1 MKLIS
6 FTTQGENKIFYF
18 QKKGRIEKMATIREI
33 QTLLDKVN
41 ITIDKND
48 VKDSIGTL
56 EVGEKLEEA
65 RTVEEF
71 LLKNAQYVNFKKLL
85 IIVVKR
91 LQELYDGY
99 KEKNISRLLEENSK
113 NELDKAI
120 KLAKSY
126 IKPNENIMTEAW
138 DYAKEPEEYSLFN
151 SRVIIYGQ
159 NIEKNKEYEKIKDLL
174 PDIDAVQSIDM
185 LTCIINDVN
194 VARSIFDIQMQRV
207 LQEEGYTAEEQ
218 EEFLKR
224 LAYANSDNE
233 LQQIFKEIDQKQF
246 TKYIK
251 ESLDKI
257 SPYLDAKRLIF
268 YHAFQ
273 LKLELE
279 NSTEL
284 DDKSIK
290 FLNHLE
296 ELSKD
301 LNKNEGIKFVQGYY
315 GKEDIDKFLL
325 RWDKE
330 KGEYCADEQLYS
342 GKKLLKDM
350 NGYED
355 YCTKEELR
363 NLAKVEENL
372 VYLAQ
377 SKKLNNST
385 IYNIAMNNQISEK
398 TLIELYICGALDL
411 RKVEKC
417 ASKNGINIDDVKD
430 KIKKEKLE
438 NNEKIDL
445 NNEDTWNLLNE
456 DERLQMVADFV
467 DSKNEEMLQERIKE
481 VYDINKIANLYKKI
495 HINKNE
501 EGNQEQDKKEY
512 QNLIKLHN
520 ALGLENNDDIITLLE
535 DELSNEM
542 LVNLYNDNV
551 ISLDVLESYGEAE
564 LVIEVFNQGKIHE
577 KDLRKTIIRY
587 PIPLEEQKVC
597 EWYDNGVL
605 QIKDIVELYVND
617 RINLD
622 LVKRINENLPE
633 DEKID
638 SYLAENELAKLY
650 QSAKKDVNSISKY
663 KRFRLLYQTFK
674 REKSDKKILENLSN
688 ITKEDL
694 MQLYKDNLLT
704 LETILEE
711 GGDELVKHLVEKGE
725 LKPSDAKVYYQS
737 ENTNIEEILKNPDMD
752 DTEKMILIYST
763 YDDNKE
769 QREYLVNYLQTHV
782 TDAKEE
788 SSIQRDNINSKN
800 NVETKKTVT
809 DPYER
814 WRLFTLLDHNYTK
827 KYVDGYLIV
836 NLNNSQKT
844 IVEKMYQKRNGKV
857 VSAYGT
863 ATFIL
868 DTEEYE
874 KMEDELVDGKRFKV
888 AKLRKLTKENP
899 ENYTK
904 ITHHPPLL
912 DEDGNEKTSW
922 GKRLLGNI
930 GKGEIEKI
938 YSAEEM
944 KEIQECMRDI
954 EKSRQELEI

>member
-1 MKLIS
+1 
-6 FTTQGENKIFYF
+6 
-18 QKKGRIEKMATIREI
+18 MATIREI

-48 VKDSIGTL
+48 VEDSIGTL
-56 EVGEKLEEA
+56 EMGEKLEDA

-71 LLKNAQYVNFKKLL
+71 LFKNAQYINFKKLL

-91 LQELYDGY
+91 LQELYKGY

-126 IKPNENIMTEAW
+126 IKPSENLMIEAW
-138 DYAKEPEEYSLFN
+138 NYDKEPEEYSLLN
-151 SRVIIYGQ
+151 SRVVIYGQ
-159 NIEKNKEYEKIKDLL
+159 KIEKNKEYEKIKDIL
-174 PDIDAVQSIDM
+174 PEIEAPQAIDM
-185 LTCIINDVN
+185 LSCVINDIDI
-194 VARSIFDIQMQRV
+194 ARIMFHIQTRRV
-207 LQEEGYTAEEQ
+207 LREEGYTSEEEEQ
-218 EEFLKR
+218 YLKR
-224 LAYANSDNE
+224 LAYAESDDE
-233 LQQIFKEIDQKQF
+233 LRQIFKEVNQKQF
-246 TKYIK
+246 VKYIK
-251 ESLDKI
+251 ESLNEV
-257 SPYLDAKRLIF
+257 SPYIDAKRLIF

-273 LKLELE
+273 LKLDLE

-284 DDKSIK
+284 DDKSIN

-296 ELSKD
+296 EISKN
-301 LNKNEGIKFVQGYY
+301 LNKNEGIKFIQGYY
-315 GKEDIDKFLL
+315 GKEDIDKLLL
-325 RWDKE
+325 RWNKE
-330 KGEYCADEQLYS
+330 KGEYCTDEQLYS

-377 SKKLNNST
+377 NKKLSNST
-385 IYNIAMNNQISEK
+385 IYNIAMNNQISENA
-398 TLIELYICGALDL
+398 LIELYRCGALDL

-417 ASKNGINIDDVKD
+417 ASKNGINIDDIKD
-430 KIKKEKLE
+430 KIKKEQLE
-438 NNEKIDL
+438 NKEKIDL
-445 NNEDTWNLLNE
+445 NNDETWELLNE
-456 DERLQMVADFV
+456 DEKLQMVAEFV
-467 DSKNEEMLQERIKE
+467 DSRNDEMLEERIKE

-495 HINKNE
+495 YINKDKE
-501 EGNQEQDKKEY
+501 DNQEQDKKEY

-551 ISLDVLESYGEAE
+551 ISLDVLESYGEVE
-564 LVIEVFNQGKIHE
+564 LVIEVFNQGKIHD
-577 KDLRKTIIRY
+577 KDLRKTIIGY
-587 PIPLEEQKVC
+587 PIPVEEQKVW
-597 EWYDNGVL
+597 EWYDNGIL

-617 RINLD
+617 KINLD
-622 LVKRINENLPE
+622 VVKRINKNLPE
-633 DEKID
+633 DGKID
-638 SYLAENELAKLY
+638 IYLPEEELAKLY
-650 QSAKKDVNSISKY
+650 QNAKKDENSISKY

-688 ITKEDL
+688 IAEEDL
-694 MQLYKDNLLT
+694 IQLYKDNLLT
-704 LETILEE
+704 LETILKEDGE
-711 GGDELVKHLVEKGE
+711 GLVKNLLENGE
-725 LKPSDAKVYYQS
+725 LKPSDAKIYYQS
-737 ENTNIEEILKNPDMD
+737 ENTNIEDILKNPDMD

-782 TDAKEE
+782 TDVKGE
-788 SSIQRDNINSKN
+788 SSTQRDNVNSEN

-814 WRLFTLLDHNYTK
+814 WRLFTLLDSNYTK

-874 KMEDELVDGKRFKV
+874 KIEDELVDGKRFKV

-899 ENYTK
+899 ENCTK

-922 GKRLLGNI
+922 GKRLLKNI
-930 GKGEIEKI
+930 GQEEIEKI
-938 YSAEEM
+938 YSDEEM
-944 KEIQECMRDI
+944 KEIEECMKDI

>member
-1 MKLIS
+1 
-6 FTTQGENKIFYF
+6 
-18 QKKGRIEKMATIREI
+18 MATIREI

-48 VKDSIGTL
+48 VEDSIGTL
-56 EVGEKLEEA
+56 EMGEKLEDA

-71 LLKNAQYVNFKKLL
+71 LFKNAQYINFKKLL

-91 LQELYDGY
+91 LQELYKGY

-126 IKPNENIMTEAW
+126 IKPSENLMIEAW
-138 DYAKEPEEYSLFN
+138 NYDKEPEEYSLLN
-151 SRVIIYGQ
+151 SRVVIYGQ
-159 NIEKNKEYEKIKDLL
+159 KIEKNKEYEKIKDIL
-174 PDIDAVQSIDM
+174 PEIEAPQAIDM
-185 LTCIINDVN
+185 LSCVINDIDI
-194 VARSIFDIQMQRV
+194 ARIMFHIQTRRV
-207 LQEEGYTAEEQ
+207 LREEGYTSEEEEQ
-218 EEFLKR
+218 YLKR
-224 LAYANSDNE
+224 LAYAESDDE
-233 LQQIFKEIDQKQF
+233 LRQIFKEVNQKQF
-246 TKYIK
+246 VKYIK
-251 ESLDKI
+251 EALNEV
-257 SPYLDAKRLIF
+257 SPYIDAKRLIF

-273 LKLELE
+273 LKLDLE

-284 DDKSIK
+284 DDKSIN

-296 ELSKD
+296 EISKN
-301 LNKNEGIKFVQGYY
+301 LNKNEGIKFIQGYY
-315 GKEDIDKFLL
+315 GKEDIDKLLL
-325 RWDKE
+325 RWNKE
-330 KGEYCADEQLYS
+330 KGEYCTDEQLYS

-377 SKKLNNST
+377 NKKLSNST
-385 IYNIAMNNQISEK
+385 IYNIAMNNQISEN
-398 TLIELYICGALDL
+398 TLIELYRCGALDL

-417 ASKNGINIDDVKD
+417 ASKNGINIDDIKD
-430 KIKKEKLE
+430 KIKKEQLE
-438 NNEKIDL
+438 NKEKIDL
-445 NNEDTWNLLNE
+445 NNDETWELLNE
-456 DERLQMVADFV
+456 DEKLQMVAEFV
-467 DSKNEEMLQERIKE
+467 DSRNDEMLEERIKE

-495 HINKNE
+495 YINKDKE
-501 EGNQEQDKKEY
+501 DNQEQDKKEY

-551 ISLDVLESYGEAE
+551 ISLDVLESYGEVE
-564 LVIEVFNQGKIHE
+564 LVIEVFNQGKIHD
-577 KDLRKTIIRY
+577 KDLRKTIIGY
-587 PIPLEEQKVC
+587 PIPVEEQKVC
-597 EWYDNGVL
+597 EWYDNGIL

-617 RINLD
+617 KINLD
-622 LVKRINENLPE
+622 LVKRINKNLPE
-633 DEKID
+633 DGKID
-638 SYLAENELAKLY
+638 IYLPEEELAKLY
-650 QSAKKDVNSISKY
+650 QNTKKDENSISKY

-688 ITKEDL
+688 IAEEDL
-694 MQLYKDNLLT
+694 IQLYKDNLLT
-704 LETILEE
+704 LKTILQE

-725 LKPSDAKVYYQS
+725 LKPSDAKIYYQS
-737 ENTNIEEILKNPDMD
+737 ENTNIEDILKNPDMD

-782 TDAKEE
+782 TDVKGE
-788 SSIQRDNINSKN
+788 SSTQRDNVNSEN

-814 WRLFTLLDHNYTK
+814 WRLFTLLDSNYTK

-874 KMEDELVDGKRFKV
+874 KIEDKLVDGKRFKV

-899 ENYTK
+899 KNCTK

-922 GKRLLGNI
+922 GKRLLKNI
-930 GKGEIEKI
+930 GQEEIEKI
-938 YSAEEM
+938 YSDEEM
-944 KEIQECMRDI
+944 KEIEECMKDI

>member
-1 MKLIS
+1 
-6 FTTQGENKIFYF
+6 
-18 QKKGRIEKMATIREI
+18 MATIREI

-48 VKDSIGTL
+48 VEDSIGTL
-56 EVGEKLEEA
+56 EMGEKLEDA

-71 LLKNAQYVNFKKLL
+71 LFKNAQYINFKKLL

-91 LQELYDGY
+91 LQELYKGY

-126 IKPNENIMTEAW
+126 IKPSENLMIEAW
-138 DYAKEPEEYSLFN
+138 NYDKEPEEYSLLN
-151 SRVIIYGQ
+151 SRVVIYGQ
-159 NIEKNKEYEKIKDLL
+159 KIEKNKEYEKIKDIL
-174 PDIDAVQSIDM
+174 PEIEAPQAIDM
-185 LTCIINDVN
+185 LSCVINDIDI
-194 VARSIFDIQMQRV
+194 ARIMFHIQTRRV
-207 LQEEGYTAEEQ
+207 LREEGYTSEEEEQ
-218 EEFLKR
+218 YLKR
-224 LAYANSDNE
+224 LAYAESDDE
-233 LQQIFKEIDQKQF
+233 LRQIFKEVNQKQF
-246 TKYIK
+246 VKYIK
-251 ESLDKI
+251 ESLNEV
-257 SPYLDAKRLIF
+257 SPYIDAKRLIF

-273 LKLELE
+273 LKLDLE

-284 DDKSIK
+284 DDKSIN

-296 ELSKD
+296 EISKN
-301 LNKNEGIKFVQGYY
+301 LNKNEGIKFIQGYY
-315 GKEDIDKFLL
+315 GKEDIDKLLL
-325 RWDKE
+325 RWNKE
-330 KGEYCADEQLYS
+330 KGEYCTDEQLYS

-377 SKKLNNST
+377 NKKLSNST
-385 IYNIAMNNQISEK
+385 IYNIAMNNQISEN
-398 TLIELYICGALDL
+398 TLIELYRCGALDL

-417 ASKNGINIDDVKD
+417 ASKNGINIDDIKD
-430 KIKKEKLE
+430 KIKKEQLE
-438 NNEKIDL
+438 NKEKIDL
-445 NNEDTWNLLNE
+445 NNDETWELLNE
-456 DERLQMVADFV
+456 DEKLQMVAEFV
-467 DSKNEEMLQERIKE
+467 DSRNDEMLEERIKE

-495 HINKNE
+495 YINKDKE
-501 EGNQEQDKKEY
+501 DNQEQDKKEY

-874 KMEDELVDGKRFKV
+874 KREDELVDGKRFKV

-899 ENYTK
+899 ENCTK

-922 GKRLLGNI
+922 GKRLLKNI
-930 GKGEIEKI
+930 GQEEIEKI
-938 YSAEEM
+938 YSDEEM
-944 KEIQECMRDI
+944 KEIEECMKDI

>member
-1 MKLIS
+1 
-6 FTTQGENKIFYF
+6 
-18 QKKGRIEKMATIREI
+18 MATIREI

-48 VKDSIGTL
+48 VEDSIGTL
-56 EVGEKLEEA
+56 EMGEKLEDA

-71 LLKNAQYVNFKKLL
+71 LFKNAQYINFKKLL

-91 LQELYDGY
+91 LQELYKGY

-126 IKPNENIMTEAW
+126 IKPSENLMIEAW
-138 DYAKEPEEYSLFN
+138 NYDKEPEEYSLLN
-151 SRVIIYGQ
+151 SRVVIYGQ
-159 NIEKNKEYEKIKDLL
+159 KIEKNKEYEKIKDIL
-174 PDIDAVQSIDM
+174 PEIEAPQAIDM
-185 LTCIINDVN
+185 LSCVINDIDI
-194 VARSIFDIQMQRV
+194 ARIMFHIQTRRV
-207 LQEEGYTAEEQ
+207 LREEGYTSEEEEQ
-218 EEFLKR
+218 YLKR
-224 LAYANSDNE
+224 LAYAESDDE
-233 LQQIFKEIDQKQF
+233 LRQIFKEVNQKQF
-246 TKYIK
+246 VKYIK
-251 ESLDKI
+251 ESLNEV
-257 SPYLDAKRLIF
+257 SPYIDAKRLIF

-273 LKLELE
+273 LKLDLE

-284 DDKSIK
+284 DDKSIN

-296 ELSKD
+296 EISKN
-301 LNKNEGIKFVQGYY
+301 LNKNEGIKFIQGYY
-315 GKEDIDKFLL
+315 GKEDIDKLLL
-325 RWDKE
+325 RWNKE
-330 KGEYCADEQLYS
+330 KGEYCTDEQLYS

-377 SKKLNNST
+377 NKKLSNST
-385 IYNIAMNNQISEK
+385 IYNIAMNNQISENA
-398 TLIELYICGALDL
+398 LIELYRCGALDL

-417 ASKNGINIDDVKD
+417 ASKNGINIDDIKD
-430 KIKKEKLE
+430 KIKKEQLE
-438 NNEKIDL
+438 NKEKIDL
-445 NNEDTWNLLNE
+445 NNDETWELLNE
-456 DERLQMVADFV
+456 DEKLQMVAEFV
-467 DSKNEEMLQERIKE
+467 DSRNDEMLEERIKE

-495 HINKNE
+495 YINKDKE
-501 EGNQEQDKKEY
+501 DNQEQDKKEY

-551 ISLDVLESYGEAE
+551 ISLDVLESYGEVE
-564 LVIEVFNQGKIHE
+564 LVIEVFNQGKIHD
-577 KDLRKTIIRY
+577 KDLRKTIIGY
-587 PIPLEEQKVC
+587 PIPVEEQKVC
-597 EWYDNGVL
+597 EWYDNGIL

-622 LVKRINENLPE
+622 LVKRINKNLPE
-633 DEKID
+633 DGKID
-638 SYLAENELAKLY
+638 IYLPEEELAKLY
-650 QSAKKDVNSISKY
+650 QNAKKDENSISKY

-688 ITKEDL
+688 IAEEDL
-694 MQLYKDNLLT
+694 IQLYKDNLLT
-704 LETILEE
+704 LKTILQE

-725 LKPSDAKVYYQS
+725 LKPSDAKIYYQS
-737 ENTNIEEILKNPDMD
+737 ENTNIEDILKNPDMD

-782 TDAKEE
+782 TDVKGE
-788 SSIQRDNINSKN
+788 SSTQRDNVNSEN

-814 WRLFTLLDHNYTK
+814 WRLFTLLDSNYTK

-874 KMEDELVDGKRFKV
+874 KREDELVDGKRFKV

-899 ENYTK
+899 ENCTK

-922 GKRLLGNI
+922 GKRLLKNI
-930 GKGEIEKI
+930 GQEEIEKI
-938 YSAEEM
+938 YSDEEM
-944 KEIQECMRDI
+944 KEIEECMKDI